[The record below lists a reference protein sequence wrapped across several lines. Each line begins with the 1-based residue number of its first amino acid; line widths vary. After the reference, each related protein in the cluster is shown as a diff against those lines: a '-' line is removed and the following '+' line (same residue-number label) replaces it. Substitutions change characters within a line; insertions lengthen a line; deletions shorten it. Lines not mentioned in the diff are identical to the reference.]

1 MMRAELSK
9 KPKASKNFNLL
20 RKRQQRCRKR
30 QYHAPERGKF
40 DSKASKQRGRH
51 DGPDGIW

>member
-1 MMRAELSK
+1 MKRAELSK